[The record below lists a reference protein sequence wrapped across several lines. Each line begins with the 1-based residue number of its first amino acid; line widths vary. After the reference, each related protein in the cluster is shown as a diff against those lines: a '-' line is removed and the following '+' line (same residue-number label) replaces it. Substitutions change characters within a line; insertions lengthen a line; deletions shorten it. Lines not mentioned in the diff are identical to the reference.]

1 MQERSFITPLKE
13 SIEDKK
19 KELTEKMEKQMMKR
33 LQSSTYPMRELLAF
47 YRCAMMEVETKF
59 RVLDEQF
66 SLSILYTTDNR

>member
-1 MQERSFITPLKE
+1 MPDKSLISPIIG
-13 SIEDKK
+13 SIEDRKR
-19 KELTEKMEKQMMKR
+19 ELTQKMEKQMMKR

-66 SLSILYTTDNR
+66 SLSHDRNPI